1 MIVGGQSDLLQ
12 LGFLEGMD
20 FPIWSKVYP
29 GKDSRQRIFRED
41 NVSFSGQASLM
52 EEEDPSDS

>member
-1 MIVGGQSDLLQ
+1 MIS
-12 LGFLEGMD
+12 FNWD
-20 FPIWSKVYP
+20 FWKAWTFPSGVKSTQ
-29 GKDSRQRIFRED
+29 GEDSRQRIFRED